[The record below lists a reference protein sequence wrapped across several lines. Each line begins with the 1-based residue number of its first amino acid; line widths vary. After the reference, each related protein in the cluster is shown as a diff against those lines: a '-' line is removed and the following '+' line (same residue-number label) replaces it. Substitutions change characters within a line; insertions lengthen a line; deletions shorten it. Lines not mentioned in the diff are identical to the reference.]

1 MDRGLRAPSTGP
13 TTLNHF
19 RAPSASPPALGPVP
33 PARRAR
39 CRELR
44 HSSLGY
50 LSPMNFERMYGPGG
64 GVELPGLAD
73 FPAEPGSLRAELG
86 STPLH
91 ATEASLT
98 PQKRREVIRPSHEPQ
113 H

>member
-1 MDRGLRAPSTGP
+1 
-13 TTLNHF
+13 
-19 RAPSASPPALGPVP
+19 
-33 PARRAR
+33 
-39 CRELR
+39 
-44 HSSLGY
+44 
-50 LSPMNFERMYGPGG
+50 MNFERMYGPGG